1 MVGGARI
8 KSWKAGGH
16 GHQTFLQVLENS
28 SNPGFVEISR
38 RMGLDRE
45 YEYVTKFGFGQKTGI
60 DLPGESKGI
69 MFKKEVMGELEQATV
84 AFGQGLSVTP
94 IQLVTAFSAVVN
106 GGTLYTPYITKSIND
121 PITHDPIL
129 EFKPTKKRQVI
140 SEETSKLMRYAL
152 ESVVANGGGKPAY
165 MEGYKI
171 GGKTGTAQIAENGVY
186 STSNYILSFLSAAPI
201 DDPQIVLYIAADS
214 PQNDILYGG
223 TVIAPIAKS
232 CYEDILPYLK
242 VEKAEKQIPKK
253 LICPETENIKV
264 KNFVGKKKKDV
275 QQEGVTFTF
284 LGEGDTVLEQMP
296 VDGTTLPA
304 EGGEVWIYLGDDKV
318 K

>member
-1 MVGGARI
+1 MIRGMRWLAVPALNLG
-8 KSWKAGGH
+8 KAGGH

-140 SEETSKLMRYAL
+140 SEETSKTYAL
-152 ESVVANGGGKPAY
+152 CIRKRCGKW
-165 MEGYKI
+165 GR
-171 GGKTGTAQIAENGVY
+171 KTC
-186 STSNYILSFLSAAPI
+186 
-201 DDPQIVLYIAADS
+201 
-214 PQNDILYGG
+214 LYGR
-223 TVIAPIAKS
+223 
-232 CYEDILPYLK
+232 L
-242 VEKAEKQIPKK
+242 
-253 LICPETENIKV
+253 
-264 KNFVGKKKKDV
+264 
-275 QQEGVTFTF
+275 
-284 LGEGDTVLEQMP
+284 
-296 VDGTTLPA
+296 
-304 EGGEVWIYLGDDKV
+304 
-318 K
+318 